1 MLIRGILFDNDGT
14 LVDTYGLMLS
24 SFIYATKQV
33 LGKEFSDD
41 ELMRG
46 VGTTLESQMWA
57 FTDDPQVHQQLVDTY
72 RSHNH
77 EHHDSEVKAFDGV
90 VEGLARLQEEG
101 VALGVVTAKRH
112 ELAWRGLE
120 IAGAAPY
127 LEFLVGADDC
137 AINKPDPAP
146 IRVGLEKIGLDA
158 SECLYVGDSPFDI
171 QAGSAAGCATVAVL
185 WGVFGEDVLLAEKPT
200 YVVRS
205 FSELVDL
212 VIQNRRCAF
221 PSR

>member
-1 MLIRGILFDNDGT
+1 MLIKGILFDNDGT
-14 LVDTYGLMLS
+14 LVDTYDLMLS

-33 LGKEFSDD
+33 LGKEFSDE

-46 VGTTLESQMWA
+46 VGTTLEAQMWA
-57 FTDDPQVHQQLVDTY
+57 FTDDPQVHQQLVDGY
-72 RSHNH
+72 RSHNLA
-77 EHHDSEVKAFDGV
+77 HHDSEVKAFDGV

-101 VALGVVTAKRH
+101 IALGVVTAKRH
-112 ELAWRGLE
+112 DLAWRGLE

-171 QAGSAAGCATVAVL
+171 QAGRAAGCATVAVL
-185 WGVFGEDVLLAEKPT
+185 WGVFGEEALLAEKPT
-200 YVVRS
+200 YVVHS
-205 FSELVDL
+205 FAELVDL
-212 VIQNRRCAF
+212 VIQNRRSAF

>member
-14 LVDTYGLMLS
+14 LVDTHDLMLS
-24 SFIYATKQV
+24 SMIHATKQV
-33 LGKEFSDD
+33 LDKEYSAD

-46 VGTTLESQMWA
+46 VGTTLEAQMWA

-72 RSHNH
+72 RGHNLA
-77 EHHDSEVKAFDGV
+77 HHDSEVKAFDGI
-90 VEGLARLQEEG
+90 VEGLARLQKEG
-101 VALGVVTAKRH
+101 VALGVLTAKRH
-112 ELAWRGLE
+112 DLAWRGLE

-127 LEFLVGADDC
+127 LKFLVGADDC
-137 AINKPDPAP
+137 AVNKPDPAP
-146 IRVGLEKIGLDA
+146 IRAGLEKIELDA
-158 SECLYVGDSPFDI
+158 AECLYVGDSPFDI

-185 WGVFGEDVLLAEKPT
+185 WGVFSEDVLLAENPT
-200 YVVRS
+200 YVVRE